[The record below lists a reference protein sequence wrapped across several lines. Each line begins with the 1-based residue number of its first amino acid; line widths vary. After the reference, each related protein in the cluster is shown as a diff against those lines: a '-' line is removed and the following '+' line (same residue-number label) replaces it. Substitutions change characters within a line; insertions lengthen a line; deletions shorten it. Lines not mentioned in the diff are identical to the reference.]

1 MKLPRD
7 LAGRELARALE
18 KAFGYHVTR
27 ETGSHLRLTSQ
38 AGGQHHLTIPDR
50 EAQRIRAL
58 AAILG
63 EVSTRCQLERAEVV
77 SACTAAS
84 S

>member
-18 KAFGYHVTR
+18 RAFGYQVTR
-27 ETGSHLRLTSQ
+27 ETGSHLRLTTQ
-38 AGGQHHLTIPDR
+38 VDGRHHLTVPDHESLR
-50 EAQRIRAL
+50 VGTL

-63 EVSTRCQLERAEVV
+63 EVGAHFQLERAEVV
-77 SACTAAS
+77 RRVFGE
-84 S
+84 